1 MISSSYKRHKETQ
14 NEGEGRG
21 ERKDAGEETFDLINF
36 HRLILTD
43 SLLPA
48 IPMSCIFQHSTQQQQ
63 QQQLRTTHSTHKP
76 EEDFSP

>member
-36 HRLILTD
+36 HRLILSD
-43 SLLPA
+43 SLPPA
-48 IPMSCIFQHSTQQQQ
+48 IPMSCIFQHSTQQQ